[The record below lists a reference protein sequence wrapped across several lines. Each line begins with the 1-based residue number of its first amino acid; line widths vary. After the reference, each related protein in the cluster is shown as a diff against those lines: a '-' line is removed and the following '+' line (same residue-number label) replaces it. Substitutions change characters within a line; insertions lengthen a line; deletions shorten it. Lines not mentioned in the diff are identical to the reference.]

1 MPNQTLGMPAG
12 RKVGFAKALPDITQL
27 ALRLGLAGIFWS
39 AARTKVEGVMTI
51 SDNTIFLFAEE
62 YRLPLLSPE
71 FAAHLTTYAEH
82 LLPLALVLGLGTR
95 AAAFGLLVMTLIIQ
109 IFVYPA
115 AFASTHLGWMAMAW
129 AVIAYGPGRFALD
142 QLLFGRRAR

>member
-1 MPNQTLGMPAG
+1 MPNQTLGMPTD
-12 RKVGFAKALPDITQL
+12 RKVGLAKALPDITQL

-39 AARTKVEGVMTI
+39 AARTKVEGAMTI
-51 SDNTIFLFAEE
+51 SENTIFLFAEE

-71 FAAHLTTYAEH
+71 FAAYLTTYAEH
-82 LLPLALVLGLGTR
+82 LLPLALVFGIGTR
-95 AAAFGLLVMTLIIQ
+95 AAAFGLLIMTLVIQ

-115 AFASTHLGWMAMAW
+115 AFASTHLGWMALAL

-142 QLLFGRRAR
+142 QLLFGRRAS